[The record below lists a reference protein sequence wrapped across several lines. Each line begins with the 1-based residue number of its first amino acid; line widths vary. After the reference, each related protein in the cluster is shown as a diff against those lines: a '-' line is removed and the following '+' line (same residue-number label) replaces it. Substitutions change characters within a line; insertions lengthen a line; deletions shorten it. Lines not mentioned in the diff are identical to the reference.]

1 MHKIITFEMEVKSKV
16 PLAFPNIKQNKKKNL
31 KKNKTK

>member
-1 MHKIITFEMEVKSKV
+1 MQKIITFEMETKSKV
-16 PLAFPNIKQNKKKNL
+16 PLAFPDMKQNKKKNL